1 MKRLTI
7 VVPYRDRAKHLQQ
20 FVSHMRSY
28 FSRDKLDKDIPY
40 RVLIVEQENGL
51 PFNRGMLLNVGF
63 LLGAED
69 SDYTCFHDVDYLPV
83 WADYSWAEGPTPI
96 LWYGAEQRPIA
107 PGRSNLTITHNLDA
121 YFSGVLLVPNDQFK
135 KVNGYANDYWGWGF
149 EDIDLRARFI
159 AAQIPQGRRKGTFV
173 ALDHDNQGFKIDG
186 TPSPIMLAN
195 KRLSEQRLSMPSTL
209 SDDGLTRAGFK
220 ILERNSIPDL
230 NPERPASWEV
240 VKVRL
245 EGGPSAAQLEA
256 LAQKNTA
263 SEVMV

>member
-83 WADYSWAEGPTPI
+83 WADYSWVDEPTPI

-121 YFSGVLLVPNDQFK
+121 YFSGVLLVPNEQFK

-220 ILERNSIPDL
+220 ILERNSIPDPS
-230 NPERPASWEV
+230 PERLASWEV

-245 EGGPSAAQLEA
+245 EGEPSAAQQEA
-256 LAQKNTA
+256 LAQKNTV
-263 SEVMV
+263 SGVTV